1 MNDRLIPIEEKIL
14 GLEHHVDQLDH
25 AIRDIG
31 SHVDTI
37 RRDIVRMREQIDTLS
52 RASHE
57 SGDEGPIEDGIV
69 PPPHSTG

>member
-14 GLEHHVDQLDH
+14 GLEHHVEQLDE

-31 SHVDTI
+31 SHVDII
-37 RRDIVRMREQIDTLS
+37 RRDIVRMREQIDTLA
-52 RASHE
+52 RAANE
-57 SGDEGPIEDGIV
+57 PGDAGSIEDGIV